1 VTQPNQ
7 DPKALAELLET
18 LEAISDRKRFRRM
31 DFFVPYPKQKAHLMA
46 SASYNERLLMAG
58 NQNGKTITGAFEAAC
73 HATGEYPDWWTG
85 RKFDHPTK
93 GWAVGETGVLT
104 RDVSQKYLCGEPG
117 VEDDFGT
124 GMIPKEALLDKSLAR
139 GVTDAYDTVQVQHKT
154 NGIPDGVSIIR
165 FKSYE
170 QGRTKMQGDTLDW
183 VWCDEEPPPDIYSE
197 INTRLMA
204 GDNGKGG
211 IGWITF
217 TPLKGRSAVVLRFVD
232 EPSPDRLVTVMTIE
246 DALHISPED
255 RAKRIAAMPA
265 HEREARAHGVPML
278 GSGRIFQISED
289 MIREEPLEHIPAH
302 WFKLWGIDFGI
313 GHPFAAV
320 LILWD
325 KDNDVIHIHHCI
337 RMADGLP
344 INHAAAMKPIGAYVP
359 VAWPQDGTAREKGT
373 GETFA
378 TSYKKFPCKLV
389 MLPEHAT
396 WEDGG
401 VSTEAGILEM
411 IARMTT
417 GRFKV
422 SAQLSD
428 WFGEFRE
435 YHRKD
440 GMIVKVR
447 DDLMSAT
454 RIAIMAKRHA
464 RLVQLGPEREGARRG
479 REQMARG
486 IDFDVFSI

>member
-1 VTQPNQ
+1 VTPSNNPQAVA
-7 DPKALAELLET
+7 DLLET
-18 LEAISDRKRFRRM
+18 LEAIKDRQRFRRM
-31 DFFVPYPKQKAHLMA
+31 DFFKPYVKQKLHLFA
-46 SASYNERLLMAG
+46 SASFNERLLIAG
-58 NQNGKTITGAFEAAC
+58 NQNGKTITGAYEAAL
-73 HATGEYPDWWTG
+73 HATGEYPDDWEG
-85 RKFDHPTK
+85 RRFDHPTK
-93 GWAVGETGVLT
+93 GWAIGETGVLT

-117 VEDDFGT
+117 VELDLGT
-124 GMIPKEALLDKSLAR
+124 GMLPKESILDVSLAR

-154 NGIPDGVSIIR
+154 NGVKDGISVIR

-183 VWCDEEPPPDIYSE
+183 AWCDEEPPLDIYSE

-204 GDNGKGG
+204 GDGGKGG

-217 TPLKGRSAVVLRFVD
+217 TPLKGRSDVVLRFMD
-232 EPSPDRLVTVMTIE
+232 EPSLDRTVTTMTIE

-278 GSGRIFQISED
+278 GSGRIFQVSED
-289 MIREEPLEHIPAH
+289 LIREEPLEYIPPH
-302 WFKLWGIDFGI
+302 WVKLWGIDFGI
-313 GHPFAAV
+313 GHPFAGV

-325 KDNDVIHIHHCI
+325 KDNDVIHVHSTV

-344 INHAAAMKPIGAYVP
+344 INHAAAMKPIGAYVR

-373 GETFA
+373 GETIA
-378 TSYKKFPCKLV
+378 SAYKKFPCNLK
-389 MLPEHAT
+389 MLPDHAT

-411 IARMTT
+411 QSRMTT
-417 GRFKV
+417 GRLKV
-422 SAQLSD
+422 AAQLSD

-464 RLVQLGPEREGARRG
+464 SVVQLGPERAGSSRP
-479 REQMARG
+479 REQFASG
-486 IDFDVFSI
+486 IDFDLFG